1 MNDAGIMIYLIAAL
15 ILLILVL
22 IGLSIHLA
30 LRVKKM
36 ERKYRRFMRGQEGIS
51 LEKHFTRE
59 FDRLDDLTEKLRI
72 HKGEIAMLRQKER
85 QNFTKYGIVKYD
97 AFEDVGGKLSFVLAL
112 LNDEDTGIVLN
123 AIHSKDNCYLYLKEI
138 VKGESYIMLSN
149 EEIDAL
155 QAARNNEASTE
166 SRMLRETTENNKEA
180 EPENTPEE
188 NSSSGKTDSSNE

>member
-1 MNDAGIMIYLIAAL
+1 MGESGLAVYLIAAL

-51 LEKHFTRE
+51 LEKHFVRE
-59 FDRLDDLTEKLRI
+59 FDRLDELTDRLRI
-72 HKGEIAMLRQKER
+72 QKSEIAALRQKER

-112 LNDEDTGIVLN
+112 LNDEDTGLVLN

-138 VKGESYIMLSN
+138 VNGESYIMLSD

-155 QAARNNEASTE
+155 QSARNNEASTE
-166 SRMLRETTENNKEA
+166 SKMLSVTAKTPAEEEKKPEPETAEKEA
-180 EPENTPEE
+180 ADEKQSE
-188 NSSSGKTDSSNE
+188 